1 VRDLHDHPLSG
12 RKQGLCR
19 DPWGCLIWVREV
31 EHHDVREAEHDDGSV
46 GDLDLEE
53 VLVESGMTQRG
64 RFCERR

>member
-1 VRDLHDHPLSG
+1 
-12 RKQGLCR
+12 
-19 DPWGCLIWVREV
+19 LIWVREV